1 MNRWM
6 QVTLGATVLVGLVG
20 CPGRL
25 AGLFD
30 PGLVGKTTP
39 SPSPSTWYEPVPTEL
54 ALVSAEGP
62 FRVGLAFEITARVVI
77 GSSSCN
83 RYRSL
88 DATVEPASAT
98 IRISATIDTLRS
110 SEGEVPC
117 TMDFGTRLATVSV
130 TVPSTGSYRIVAERF
145 SESAGFMDE
154 TPRATLDI
162 RVD

>member
-1 MNRWM
+1 MNRWIR
-6 QVTLGATVLVGLVG
+6 ATVAATALVGLVG

-25 AGLFD
+25 GTLIDAGLS
-30 PGLVGKTTP
+30 GKP
-39 SPSPSTWYEPVPTEL
+39 SPSPGPSTWYEPVPTEL

-62 FRVGLAFEITARVVI
+62 FRVGQPFQITARVVI

-88 DATVEPASAT
+88 EATVEPASAT
-98 IRISATIDTLRS
+98 IRVSATIDTLRS

-130 TVPSTGSYRIVAERF
+130 TVPSSGSYRIEAERF
-145 SESAGFMDE
+145 SEAAGFLDE
-154 TPRATLDI
+154 TPRATIDI